1 MVQDGRVASKLVGKP
16 LEGKGW
22 QAVRVGANSGC
33 PHFWNSFSN
42 QPSQYLFGSIIML
55 LAHNP
60 NQLTEQHQT
69 TLNASDHHHWF
80 LDHELNADENTQTT
94 TTATT
99 EQFGI
104 NIDQQLDAYN
114 QQHHTGPHT
123 GGHHTMSD
131 ASGSAQSKQ
140 DRYNQVTAHQQVV
153 PTLSPAYRQQHGRG
167 IYGPEDADW
176 ITRRLAQ
183 QYKQERVGHE
193 YTLSACRHEAPT
205 TTGNNFLWNTI
216 KQKEENN
223 VSYYERQHETMIS
236 GTQNSDSGIAGS
248 WLTVLNSKPLE
259 SFLPSPN
266 NNSML
271 KAKQTAKKRADFF
284 GKETDWLATPS
295 HGVTGKQEYNKY
307 TTSKHL
313 SSRQQNQSATKTNSD
328 QAPGTTY
335 YSRQLHKA
343 LRHDSSHERYG
354 ENYVT
359 HRTGNARACKGSNSV
374 WNTQQAKSSQ
384 TNTDRRMRNPPPAR
398 IAFQIN
404 RNRQR
409 LINYQTATRRAHS
422 SK

>member
-1 MVQDGRVASKLVGKP
+1 
-16 LEGKGW
+16 
-22 QAVRVGANSGC
+22 
-33 PHFWNSFSN
+33 
-42 QPSQYLFGSIIML
+42 ML
-55 LAHNP
+55 LAYNP

-69 TLNASDHHHWF
+69 TLNASDHHRWF

-99 EQFGI
+99 EQFGS

-123 GGHHTMSD
+123 GGHHTMSDASGSAQSKQFGSNIDHQLVAYNQQHHTGGHHTISD

-248 WLTVLNSKPLE
+248 WLTVLNSKSLE

-307 TTSKHL
+307 TTSKQL

>member
-1 MVQDGRVASKLVGKP
+1 M
-16 LEGKGW
+16 
-22 QAVRVGANSGC
+22 
-33 PHFWNSFSN
+33 
-42 QPSQYLFGSIIML
+42 YLTNN
-55 LAHNP
+55 NP

-80 LDHELNADENTQTT
+80 LDHELNATDENTRTP

-99 EQFGI
+99 EQFGSKK
-104 NIDQQLDAYN
+104 IDSQLVVYN
-114 QQHHTGPHT
+114 QPQ
-123 GGHHTMSD
+123 HTMSN

-176 ITRRLAQ
+176 ITRRLAE
-183 QYKQERVGHE
+183 QYKKERVGHE

-205 TTGNNFLWNTI
+205 TTGNNFLWNTL

-223 VSYYERQHETMIS
+223 VSYYERQKETMIS
-236 GTQNSDSGIAGS
+236 GTQNRDSGIAGS
-248 WLTVLNSKPLE
+248 WLTVFNSKSLD
-259 SFLPSPN
+259 SFLPRPN
-266 NNSML
+266 NNSMI
-271 KAKQTAKKRADFF
+271 KAKIKAKIDFF
-284 GKETDWLATPS
+284 GNETDWLATPS
-295 HGVTGKQEYNKY
+295 HGVTGKQEY
-307 TTSKHL
+307 TSKHF
-313 SSRQQNQSATKTNSD
+313 SSRQQNESATKTNSD

-335 YSRQLHKA
+335 YSRQLHEA
-343 LRHDSSHERYG
+343 LRHDSSHGRYG
-354 ENYVT
+354 KNYVT

-384 TNTDRRMRNPPPAR
+384 NNTDRRMRNPPPAR

-409 LINYQTATRRAHS
+409 LINYQTATRRVHS
-422 SK
+422 LK

>member
-1 MVQDGRVASKLVGKP
+1 
-16 LEGKGW
+16 
-22 QAVRVGANSGC
+22 
-33 PHFWNSFSN
+33 
-42 QPSQYLFGSIIML
+42 ML
-55 LAHNP
+55 LAYNP

-94 TTATT
+94 TTA
-99 EQFGI
+99 
-104 NIDQQLDAYN
+104 
-114 QQHHTGPHT
+114 

-248 WLTVLNSKPLE
+248 WLTVLNSKSLE

-271 KAKQTAKKRADFF
+271 KAKQTAKKMK
-284 GKETDWLATPS
+284 GTQVIPK
-295 HGVTGKQEYNKY
+295 
-307 TTSKHL
+307 
-313 SSRQQNQSATKTNSD
+313 
-328 QAPGTTY
+328 APG
-335 YSRQLHKA
+335 
-343 LRHDSSHERYG
+343 
-354 ENYVT
+354 
-359 HRTGNARACKGSNSV
+359 
-374 WNTQQAKSSQ
+374 
-384 TNTDRRMRNPPPAR
+384 RR
-398 IAFQIN
+398 
-404 RNRQR
+404 
-409 LINYQTATRRAHS
+409 ATRRCNS
-422 SK
+422 L